1 MSELAFLTLAEVI
14 EIHADQIRNYGGGE
28 GVRDIQL
35 LSSAVAMPYV

>member
-35 LSSAVAMPYV
+35 LSSAVATPYV